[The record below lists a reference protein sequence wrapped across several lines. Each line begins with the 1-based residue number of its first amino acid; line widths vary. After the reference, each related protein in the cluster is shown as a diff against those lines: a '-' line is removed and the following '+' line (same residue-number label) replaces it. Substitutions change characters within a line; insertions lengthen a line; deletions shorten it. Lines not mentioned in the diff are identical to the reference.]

1 MCGVTGWIRS
11 NEYITRNLKVAPVDE
26 KSKSGY
32 QQLSWQGQVMRRD
45 LQNVVI
51 QVWYVEVEDDL
62 RKD

>member
-11 NEYITRNLKVAPVDE
+11 NEYITRNLKVAPVDK